1 MAASKNVTAQL
12 LGTEEKRGLE
22 LRIFPGPQ
30 SRRDPAGGAWDQV
43 MRLLAIGGFLAKYLR
58 MPFSTALAI
67 CS

>member
-1 MAASKNVTAQL
+1 MAAGRRITARL
-12 LGTEEKRGLE
+12 LGTEEKRRAWVTDFSGL
-22 LRIFPGPQ
+22 Q
-30 SRRDPAGGAWDQV
+30 SSRDPASEAWRQV